1 MNMQQKNINV
11 SGYVIINLH
20 FLKGILLEILI

>member
-1 MNMQQKNINV
+1 MNMQQQNINV
-11 SGYVIINLH
+11 SGYMIINLH